1 MLEKLKKR
9 FPLFNEKR
17 RHYFFI
23 FLFLRITLYGFIGSQ
38 GKKLYFRVQEIK
50 YIE

>member
-1 MLEKLKKR
+1 MKSVGIVL
-9 FPLFNEKR
+9 
-17 RHYFFI
+17 YFF
-23 FLFLRITLYGFIGSQ
+23 FCVFPLYGFIGSQ

>member
-1 MLEKLKKR
+1 MKSVGIVL
-9 FPLFNEKR
+9 
-17 RHYFFI
+17 YFFI
-23 FLFLRITLYGFIGSQ
+23 LRITPLWVIGSQ